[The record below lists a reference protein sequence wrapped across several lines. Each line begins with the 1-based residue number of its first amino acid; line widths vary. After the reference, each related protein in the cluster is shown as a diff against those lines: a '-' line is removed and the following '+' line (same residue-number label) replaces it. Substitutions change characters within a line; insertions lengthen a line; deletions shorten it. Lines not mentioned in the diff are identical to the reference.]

1 MVQQAAVPAGWA
13 GRTFADLSQHLL
25 ASGRGV
31 LLGVLAE
38 EKKMSLEDIL
48 ADDSS
53 AIDAFIKRKFAESE
67 MDYFEDEKKTLDIR
81 VNPGPAYVLQD
92 TDRLYL
98 VGPTRGGAM
107 SLALGRRR
115 AARTGS
121 AVDQGREF
129 LTSVPLL
136 ADLTREELDLVWSTV
151 RRVTS
156 PRGTVIMREGDVGET
171 MFFFAEGEVEVTQK
185 LTLKAGPHGFSQAE
199 KSMVRLRAGAVS
211 FFGDMA
217 LFEHEPRSAT
227 ITAAEDCVLYEISR
241 DDFERISAANPA
253 LGYKIMRRIA
263 PVLCQRIR
271 RSNQDVLKLTTALS
285 IALSR

>member
-1 MVQQAAVPAGWA
+1 
-13 GRTFADLSQHLL
+13 
-25 ASGRGV
+25 
-31 LLGVLAE
+31 
-38 EKKMSLEDIL
+38 
-48 ADDSS
+48 
-53 AIDAFIKRKFAESE
+53 
-67 MDYFEDEKKTLDIR
+67 
-81 VNPGPAYVLQD
+81 
-92 TDRLYL
+92 
-98 VGPTRGGAM
+98 M

-115 AARTGS
+115 VTRTGS

-156 PRGTVIMREGDVGET
+156 PKGMVIMREGDVGET

-185 LTLKAGPHGFSQAE
+185 LTLRAGPRGFSQAE
-199 KSMVRLRAGAVS
+199 KSMVRLRAGEVS

-217 LFEHEPRSAT
+217 LFENEPRSAT

-241 DDFERISAANPA
+241 DEFERISAANPA